1 MNTKPK
7 KKGHRARRWLW
18 LAALPEHTQ
27 VLPEG
32 ILIYLRQELHVRG
45 KKVAT
50 AALQS
55 IKYLVQR
62 QFISLQ
68 G

>member
-1 MNTKPK
+1 M
-7 KKGHRARRWLW
+7 G
-18 LAALPEHTQ
+18 LAELPEHTQ

-32 ILIYLRQELHVRG
+32 ILIYLQQELHVRG